1 MEVGGPVR
9 AGALTVDKVP
19 LLRNHSGVG
28 PDLILAWNDMRAPPR
43 AVDVVIHLHGYSL
56 RKGARLHI
64 GRDLKAR
71 SGLDWSDPTGKD
83 PRPGRIRPT
92 LALLP
97 RGHFFGGASGRGYS
111 FPALTGAGGVR
122 RLVEFG
128 LQRLSTALG
137 TGNIKCDRLILT
149 AHSGGGA
156 ALLRIL
162 NIVDPHEVHV
172 FDGTIRTAAR

>member
-1 MEVGGPVR
+1 MRGLVTSPNYFAIIKVEANLPTGVAREEEFEALGEMLDNAVLDYGEAQPLEEMEAGGPIR

-28 PDLILAWNDMRAPPR
+28 PGSDSRLENMRAPPR

-56 RKGARLHI
+56 RNGAKLHI

-71 SGLDWSDPTGKD
+71 SGLDWSDPAGKD

-97 RGHFFGGASGRGYS
+97 RGPSSAAPVGEGIA
-111 FPALTGAGGVR
+111 FP
-122 RLVEFG
+122 
-128 LQRLSTALG
+128 
-137 TGNIKCDRLILT
+137 
-149 AHSGGGA
+149 H
-156 ALLRIL
+156 
-162 NIVDPHEVHV
+162 
-172 FDGTIRTAAR
+172 